1 MNNLISQIEVTNFRS
16 IKYAK
21 IDCSA
26 YNLFCGQNDV
36 GKSNILKALNLFFN
50 QETDFKTPFD
60 FSTDYNKYALAEAQ
74 SSKKKKQLIKIKV
87 TFKKPKS
94 YKSISGSTY
103 YIEKTFD
110 RNDKNGLGIVRYSE
124 ESTSG
129 RTAISR
135 LYNQMRYV
143 YIPALKGK
151 DVIQYLLGLLG
162 EQELIGTTQIA
173 DLNRSINE
181 TTNDL
186 ADLLNESK
194 IGIGVSFGLPTLLSD
209 FWQQLSV
216 GTTYEYFETIEK
228 SLVSKKGAV
237 KLSSSSYQIPLNM
250 RGDGIKS
257 KFLPPI
263 LKWLQNHNEQKTF
276 IWGIDEPE
284 NSLEFRAAEELSYL
298 FGNEYALTTQIFAT
312 SHSMAFINPRD
323 TDTIKPAI
331 FRTVRSSL
339 GETSFQ
345 DINDLYKTKN
355 REDLLEEIGA
365 LDIQK
370 ELITKFRQQIEDEKN
385 AKKELMNSLNELQ
398 AQIAALTKPLVITEG
413 KTDIKHILK
422 AKEKLGITDVDFEQI
437 DSQHQPDGD
446 SNLRKLLEQLS
457 KIHNRNKIIGIFDR
471 DVPETIKKIEK
482 DGASYKNYGNGVY
495 AFCISS
501 PRSRIENGQTEISIE
516 YLYKDQE
523 ITTQLKNGCRLFL
536 GTEFTRHSMRHDT
549 NNDLTLRL
557 PKGKGENRVLENNGD
572 QAVYDKEDNNV
583 LAKKDDFAEAVSKDQ
598 IEISNESWENFRH
611 IFDKLK
617 EICAL

>member
-1 MNNLISQIEVTNFRS
+1 MNNLISQIEITNFRS
-16 IKYAK
+16 IKYEK

-50 QETDFKTPFD
+50 QETDFKTPFN
-60 FSTDYNKYALAEAQ
+60 FFTDYNKYALAEAQ
-74 SSKKKKQLIKIKV
+74 SSKKKKQLIKIKI

-94 YKSISGSTY
+94 YQSIFGSTY
-103 YIEKTFD
+103 FIEKTFD
-110 RNDKNGLGIVRYSE
+110 RNDKTGLGTIKYSE
-124 ESTSG
+124 ESTKA
-129 RTAISR
+129 RTAISK

-151 DVIQYLLGLLG
+151 EVIQYLLGLLG
-162 EQELIGTTQIA
+162 EQELIGSTQIA
-173 DLNRSINE
+173 DLNKSIND

-186 ADLLNESK
+186 ANLLNESK

-216 GTTYEYFETIEK
+216 GTTYEYFEAIEK
-228 SLVSKKGAV
+228 SLVSKKGEV

-365 LDIQK
+365 LAIQK

-385 AKKELMNSLNELQ
+385 AKKELENSLNELQ
-398 AQIAALTKPLVITEG
+398 TQIAALTKPLVITEG

-446 SNLRKLLEQLS
+446 SNLHKLLEQLS

-501 PRSRIENGQTEISIE
+501 PRSRIDNGQTEISIE
-516 YLYKDQE
+516 YLYTDQE
-523 ITTQLKNGCRLFL
+523 ITTQLENGCRLFL

-549 NNDLTLRL
+549 NSDLTLKL
-557 PKGKGENRVLENNGD
+557 PKGKGENKVLENNGD
-572 QAVYDKEDNNV
+572 QAVYDKEDNNI
-583 LAKKDDFAEAVSKDQ
+583 LAKKDDFAEAVSNGQ
-598 IEISNESWENFRH
+598 VEISNESWENFRH

-617 EICAL
+617 KICAL

>member
-21 IDCSA
+21 INCSE

-50 QETDFKTPFD
+50 QETDFKTPFN
-60 FSTDYNKYALAEAQ
+60 FFTDYNKYALAEAQ
-74 SSKKKKQLIKIKV
+74 TSKKKKQLIKIKV
-87 TFKKPKS
+87 IFKKPES
-94 YKSISGSTY
+94 YQSISGSTY
-103 YIEKTFD
+103 FIEKTFD
-110 RNDKNGLGIVRYSE
+110 RNDKTGLGTIKYSE
-124 ESTSG
+124 DSTKA
-129 RTAISR
+129 RTAISK

-151 DVIQYLLGLLG
+151 EVIQYLLGLLG
-162 EQELIGTTQIA
+162 EQELIGSTQIA
-173 DLNRSINE
+173 DLNKSIND

-216 GTTYEYFETIEK
+216 GTTYEYFEAIEK
-228 SLVSKKGAV
+228 SLVSKKSSD

-263 LKWLQNHNEQKTF
+263 LKLLQKHNTQQTF

-323 TDTIKPAI
+323 TDRVKPAI

-339 GETSFQ
+339 GETSFR

-365 LDIQK
+365 LAIQK
-370 ELITKFRQQIEDEKN
+370 ELITKFRRQIEEEKN
-385 AKKELMNSLNELQ
+385 AKKELENSLNELQ
-398 AQIAALTKPLVITEG
+398 AHIAALTKPLVITEG
-413 KTDIKHILK
+413 KTDIKYILK
-422 AKEKLGITDVDFEQI
+422 AKEKLGITDVNFEQI

-446 SNLRKLLEQLS
+446 SNLHKLLEQLC
-457 KIHNRNKIIGIFDR
+457 KVHNRNKIIGIFDR
-471 DVPETIKKIEK
+471 DVPDTIKNIEK
-482 DGASYKNYGNGVY
+482 DGAPTKIMVMEYTHS
-495 AFCISS
+495 AFLLLNIV
-501 PRSRIENGQTEISIE
+501 SIITRLK
-516 YLYKDQE
+516 YLLNTYLL
-523 ITTQLKNGCRLFL
+523 IT
-536 GTEFTRHSMRHDT
+536 
-549 NNDLTLRL
+549 
-557 PKGKGENRVLENNGD
+557 
-572 QAVYDKEDNNV
+572 
-583 LAKKDDFAEAVSKDQ
+583 
-598 IEISNESWENFRH
+598 
-611 IFDKLK
+611 KLK
-617 EICAL
+617 VN

>member
-21 IDCSA
+21 INCSE

-50 QETDFKTPFD
+50 QETDFKTSFN
-60 FSTDYNKYALAEAQ
+60 FFTDYNKYALAEAQ
-74 SSKKKKQLIKIKV
+74 TSKKKKQLIKIKV
-87 TFKKPKS
+87 TFKKPES
-94 YKSISGSTY
+94 YQSISGSTY
-103 YIEKTFD
+103 SIEKTFD
-110 RNDKNGLGIVRYSE
+110 RNDKTGLGAIKYSE
-124 ESTSG
+124 DSTKA
-129 RTAISR
+129 RTAISK

-151 DVIQYLLGLLG
+151 EVIQYLLGLLG
-162 EQELIGTTQIA
+162 EQELIGSTQIA
-173 DLNRSINE
+173 DLNKSIND

-216 GTTYEYFETIEK
+216 GTTYEYFEAIEK
-228 SLVSKKGAV
+228 SLVPKKGSV

-263 LKWLQNHNEQKTF
+263 LKWLQKHNTQQTF

-298 FGNEYALTTQIFAT
+298 FGNEYALKTQIFAT

-323 TDTIKPAI
+323 TDTVKPAI

-339 GETSFQ
+339 GETSFK

-365 LDIQK
+365 LAIQK
-370 ELITKFRQQIEDEKN
+370 ELITKFRQQIEEEKN
-385 AKKELMNSLNELQ
+385 VKKKLEDSLNELQ
-398 AQIAALTKPLVITEG
+398 AQITTLTKPLVITEG

-422 AKEKLGITDVDFEQI
+422 AKEKLGITDVDFGRINEEQ
-437 DSQHQPDGD
+437 QPDGD
-446 SNLRKLLEQLS
+446 SNLQKLLEQLS
-457 KIHNRNKIIGIFDR
+457 KVSHQNKIIGIFDR
-471 DVPETIKKIEK
+471 DKDNIVNYIEK
-482 DGASYKNYGNGVY
+482 DGLRYKNFGNGVF

-501 PRSRIENGQTEISIE
+501 PQYRMDNGQTKISIE
-516 YLYKDQE
+516 YLYTDQE
-523 ITTQLKNGCRLFL
+523 IITQLGNGCRLFL
-536 GTEFTRHSMRHDT
+536 GTEFTRHSMRHNT
-549 NNDLTLRL
+549 NDDLTLKL
-557 PKGKGENRVLENNGD
+557 PKGKGENKVLENNGD

-583 LAKKDDFAEAVSKDQ
+583 LAKKDDFAEAVSNDQ

>member
-1 MNNLISQIEVTNFRS
+1 
-16 IKYAK
+16 
-21 IDCSA
+21 
-26 YNLFCGQNDV
+26 
-36 GKSNILKALNLFFN
+36 
-50 QETDFKTPFD
+50 
-60 FSTDYNKYALAEAQ
+60 
-74 SSKKKKQLIKIKV
+74 
-87 TFKKPKS
+87 
-94 YKSISGSTY
+94 
-103 YIEKTFD
+103 
-110 RNDKNGLGIVRYSE
+110 
-124 ESTSG
+124 
-129 RTAISR
+129 
-135 LYNQMRYV
+135 
-143 YIPALKGK
+143 
-151 DVIQYLLGLLG
+151 
-162 EQELIGTTQIA
+162 
-173 DLNRSINE
+173 
-181 TTNDL
+181 
-186 ADLLNESK
+186 
-194 IGIGVSFGLPTLLSD
+194 
-209 FWQQLSV
+209 
-216 GTTYEYFETIEK
+216 
-228 SLVSKKGAV
+228 
-237 KLSSSSYQIPLNM
+237 M

-365 LDIQK
+365 LAIQK

-385 AKKELMNSLNELQ
+385 AKKELENSLNELQ
-398 AQIAALTKPLVITEG
+398 TQIAALTKPLVITEG

-446 SNLRKLLEQLS
+446 SNLHKLLEQLS

-501 PRSRIENGQTEISIE
+501 PRSRIDNGQTEISIE
-516 YLYKDQE
+516 YLYTDQE
-523 ITTQLKNGCRLFL
+523 ITTQLENGCRLFL

-549 NNDLTLRL
+549 NSDLTLKL
-557 PKGKGENRVLENNGD
+557 PKGKGENKVLENNGD
-572 QAVYDKEDNNV
+572 QAVYDKEDNNI
-583 LAKKDDFAEAVSKDQ
+583 LAKKDDFAEAVSNGQ
-598 IEISNESWENFRH
+598 VEISNESWENFRH

-617 EICAL
+617 KICAL

>member
-1 MNNLISQIEVTNFRS
+1 MNNLISQIEITNFRS
-16 IKYAK
+16 IKYEK

-50 QETDFKTPFD
+50 QETDFKTPFN
-60 FSTDYNKYALAEAQ
+60 FFTDYNKYALAEAQ
-74 SSKKKKQLIKIKV
+74 SSKKKKQLIKIKI

-94 YKSISGSTY
+94 YQSIFGSTY
-103 YIEKTFD
+103 FIEKTFD
-110 RNDKNGLGIVRYSE
+110 RNDKTGLGTIKYSE
-124 ESTSG
+124 ESTKA
-129 RTAISR
+129 RTAISK

-151 DVIQYLLGLLG
+151 EVIQYLLGLLG
-162 EQELIGTTQIA
+162 EQELIGSTQIA
-173 DLNRSINE
+173 DLNKSIND

-186 ADLLNESK
+186 ANLLNESK

-216 GTTYEYFETIEK
+216 GTTYEYFEAIEK
-228 SLVSKKGAV
+228 SLVSKKGEV

-365 LDIQK
+365 LAIQK

-385 AKKELMNSLNELQ
+385 AKKELENSLNELQ
-398 AQIAALTKPLVITEG
+398 TQIAALTKPLVITEG

-446 SNLRKLLEQLS
+446 SNLHKLLEQLS

-471 DVPETIKKIEK
+471 DVPKTIKKIEK

-501 PRSRIENGQTEISIE
+501 PRSRIDNGQTEISIE
-516 YLYKDQE
+516 YLYTDQE
-523 ITTQLKNGCRLFL
+523 ITTQLENGCRLFL

-549 NNDLTLRL
+549 NSDLTLKL
-557 PKGKGENRVLENNGD
+557 PKGKGENKVLENNGD
-572 QAVYDKEDNNV
+572 QAVYDKEDNNI
-583 LAKKDDFAEAVSKDQ
+583 LAKKDDFAEAVSNGQ
-598 IEISNESWENFRH
+598 VEISNESWENFRH

-617 EICAL
+617 KICAL

>member
-87 TFKKPKS
+87 TFKKPES

-103 YIEKTFD
+103 FIEKTFD
-110 RNDKNGLGIVRYSE
+110 RNDKNGLGILRYSE
-124 ESTSG
+124 ESTKA

-143 YIPALKGK
+143 YIPALKGRE
-151 DVIQYLLGLLG
+151 VIQYLLGLLG

-173 DLNRSINE
+173 DLNKSINE

-216 GTTYEYFETIEK
+216 GTTYEYIEAIEK
-228 SLVSKKGAV
+228 SLKSKKGDGIR
-237 KLSSSSYQIPLNM
+237 LNSSSYQIPLNM

-263 LKWLQNHNEQKTF
+263 LKWLQNHNTQQTF

-298 FGNEYALTTQIFAT
+298 FGNEYALKTQIFAT

-323 TDTIKPAI
+323 TDQIKPTI
-331 FRTVRSSL
+331 FRTVQSSL
-339 GETSFQ
+339 GETSFK
-345 DINDLYKTKN
+345 DINDLYKRKN
-355 REDLLEEIGA
+355 KEDLLEEIGA
-365 LDIQK
+365 LAIQK

-385 AKKELMNSLNELQ
+385 AKKQLENSLNELQ

-413 KTDIKHILK
+413 KTDIKHLLK
-422 AKEKLGITDVDFEQI
+422 AKEKLGIIDINFEQI
-437 DSQHQPDGD
+437 DNRHQPDGD

-457 KIHNRNKIIGIFDR
+457 KVHHGNKIIGIFDR
-471 DVPETIKKIEK
+471 DIPDTVKDIEK
-482 DGASYKNYGNGVY
+482 GGLPYKDYGNGVY

-516 YLYKDQE
+516 YLYTDDE
-523 ITTQLKNGCRLFL
+523 IKSELIDGRRLFL
-536 GTEFTRHSMRHDT
+536 GTEFCKLGGRHNTEDLVLDKPQGRGIDT
-549 NNDLTLRL
+549 I
-557 PKGKGENRVLENNGD
+557 LESCGH
-572 QAVYDKEDNNV
+572 QAVYDKNNKNV
-583 LAKKDDFAEAVSKDQ
+583 LATKNHFAEAVFNDQ
-598 IEISNESWENFRH
+598 VEISNESWENFRH